1 MTLYDIAAPVLAAE
15 AGGAAPRPTSGL
27 TMLIQLGPIL
37 LIFAGFIFFS
47 MRSQKRRDR
56 ERREML
62 DNIRPKDDVVTIG
75 GIRGRVVRITDD
87 EVVLRIDPEKD
98 VKITIARTGI
108 SRKVGDESS
117 EQ

>member
-1 MTLYDIAAPVLAAE
+1 MMLYHVAAPILAAE
-15 AGGAAPRPTSGL
+15 AGGAAPSAPGGL
-27 TMLIQLGPIL
+27 QLLIQLGPIL
-37 LIFAGFIFFS
+37 LIFAGFIYFS

-62 DNIRPKDDVVTIG
+62 EGVRPKDDVVTIG
-75 GIRGRVVRITDD
+75 GIKGRVVRVMDD

-98 VKITIARTGI
+98 VKITMALTGI
-108 SRKVGDESS
+108 SRKVGDEPA